1 MKLSR
6 FLVRVERFIPVPAQQ
21 LFDIVAD
28 PRQHPHIDGS
38 GTVKTA
44 SATGPEKLSLGSRFS
59 IGMKLGANYG
69 MVNTVI
75 EYEEGRRIAW
85 KPKGDYLWR
94 YTFTAVTGGTVVTEE
109 WDART
114 SKRRFFMGLMGFP
127 SRNRRGIEQ
136 TLEKLHNISVDFED
150 GAESQISPSRER

>member
-21 LFDIVAD
+21 LFDIVAN

-38 GTVKTA
+38 GTVKTV
-44 SATGPEKLSLGSRFS
+44 SAMGPEKLSLGSKFS
-59 IGMKLGANYG
+59 VGMKLGASYG
-69 MVNTVI
+69 MINTVT

-85 KPKGDYLWR
+85 KPKGDYMWR
-94 YTFTAVTGGTVVTEE
+94 YTFTPVTGGTVVAEE

-114 SKRRFFMGLMGFP
+114 SKRRFFMGLLGFIG
-127 SRNRRGIEQ
+127 RNRRGIEQ
-136 TLEKLHNISVDFED
+136 TLERLYSTSVDFIAGVE
-150 GAESQISPSRER
+150 P

>member
-1 MKLSR
+1 MSR
-6 FLVRVERFIPVPAQQ
+6 FLVRGERFIPVPAQQ
-21 LFDIVAD
+21 VFDIVAD

-44 SATGPEKLSLGSRFS
+44 SVTGSEKLSLGSKFS
-59 IGMKLGANYG
+59 IGMKLGASYD
-69 MVNTVI
+69 MVNTVT

-94 YTFTAVTGGTVVTEE
+94 YTFTPVEGGTLVAEE

-114 SKRRFFMGLMGFP
+114 SKGRFIMGLLGFP
-127 SRNRRGIEQ
+127 RRNRRGIEQ
-136 TLEKLHNISVDFED
+136 TLERLHDISVNSVPRD
-150 GAESQISPSRER
+150 AS

>member
-1 MKLSR
+1 MSR
-6 FLVRVERFIPVPAQQ
+6 FHVRVERFIPVPAQQ

-28 PRQHPHIDGS
+28 PRQHPRIDGS

-44 SATGPEKLSLGSRFS
+44 DATGPGRLSLNSRFS
-59 IGMKLGANYG
+59 IGMKLGASYG
-69 MVNTVI
+69 MVNTVT

-94 YTFTAVTGGTVVTEE
+94 YTFTPVDGGTIVAEE

-114 SKRRFFMGLMGFP
+114 SKRRFFMGLLGFP
-127 SRNRRGIEQ
+127 RRNRRGIEE
-136 TLEKLHNISVDFED
+136 TLERLHNISVDFVA
-150 GAESQISPSRER
+150 GTGC